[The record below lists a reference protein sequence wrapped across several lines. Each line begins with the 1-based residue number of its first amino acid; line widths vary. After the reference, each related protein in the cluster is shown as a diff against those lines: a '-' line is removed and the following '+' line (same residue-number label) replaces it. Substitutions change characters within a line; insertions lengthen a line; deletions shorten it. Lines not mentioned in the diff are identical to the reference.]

1 MRKLL
6 CCVLMMP
13 FLLTACGRAAGGNEA
28 EQLALAVRGEYLEM
42 TACAATAEITA
53 DYGQRVYQ
61 YTMTVEAA
69 EEETALTLTAP
80 ETVAGITARLKG
92 KDSLLEYDGMVV
104 ETGPM
109 DGEGLTPVSAVPV
122 LLEEAKSGYIRACSL
137 EEDGALLRVDCGDP
151 EGEPG
156 QGREITLWFETDT
169 HALSRGEVK
178 LDGFRAI
185 LCQFSQFTKE

>member
-1 MRKLL
+1 MMILL
-6 CCVLMMP
+6 
-13 FLLTACGRAAGGNEA
+13 LLTACGRAGGGNEA
-28 EQLALAVRGEYLEM
+28 EQLALLIRSEYMEM
-42 TACAATAEITA
+42 NTCTAAAEITA

-61 YTMTVEAA
+61 YTMEVAVSG
-69 EEETALTLTAP
+69 EETVLNLTAP
-80 ETVAGITARLKG
+80 ETVAGITARLKE
-92 KDSLLEYDGMVV
+92 KDSLLEYDGVVV

-122 LLEEAKSGYIRACSL
+122 LLETARSGYIRACSL

-156 QGREITLWFETDT
+156 KGREVTLWFETDT

-185 LCQFSQFTKE
+185 LCQFSQFTKG